1 MNIARPQSPLPLQ
14 ILQEERRLAAK
25 ALPGE
30 TFSKYLALLTKARLL
45 VLAVSPAAQGQAP
58 TQVLPTSGQ
67 IGGGKLQ
74 RKGQRSQGSAKRE
87 GKTKPDKIF
96 VSMMMT
102 PTPNLLTGIC
112 EQAGLRSP
120 ALVSDQSPSKWQR
133 HRPSRSGDGS
143 PSIILNL
150 SP

>member
-1 MNIARPQSPLPLQ
+1 MNIARPRFPLPLQ
-14 ILQEERRLAAK
+14 ILLEERRLAAK

-30 TFSKYLALLTKARLL
+30 NFSKYLALLAKARLR
-45 VLAVSPAAQGQAP
+45 VLAVSPVARGQAP
-58 TQVLPTSGQ
+58 TQVLSISGQ

-87 GKTKPDKIF
+87 GNAKPDKTF

-112 EQAGLRSP
+112 EQARLRSP
-120 ALVSDQSPSKWQR
+120 AP
-133 HRPSRSGDGS
+133 
-143 PSIILNL
+143 I
-150 SP
+150 